1 MAKKDTT
8 ATVLGMLS
16 STGASTR
23 PLGGISR
30 PETAEPA
37 PVDELATP
45 TVSTEQPVPDA
56 TPTPAIGPS
65 PTAAVRPSSSTP
77 PTRTSRR
84 RSAVA
89 ERETTARDVPRTLR
103 LRVSTAAALRDAW
116 LEAKRDEVLLSHQ
129 DFASNLI
136 DDALGRRRG
145 SRR

>member
-23 PLGGISR
+23 PLGGVSR
-30 PETAEPA
+30 PEPAEPA
-37 PVDELATP
+37 EPSPVDERA
-45 TVSTEQPVPDA
+45 STEQAVPDVA
-56 TPTPAIGPS
+56 ATSAPDASPTPTALR
-65 PTAAVRPSSSTP
+65 PTSSA
-77 PTRTSRR
+77 PTRSSRR

-89 ERETTARDVPRTLR
+89 EPETTARDVPRTLR
-103 LRVSTAAALRDAW
+103 LRASTAAALRDAW
-116 LEAKRDEVLLSHQ
+116 LEAKRDDVLLSHQ